1 MELEQAR
8 EVKRSELE
16 KATKTKREAE
26 KLLSEINRIK
36 CKLPI
41 VKQKDKCDINNDH
54 KYLAKYKDR
63 LHNHLES
70 KKKPPKLKS
79 TRLEIN
85 DIPSDQNTT
94 ISDKDTM
101 KKILYKKNILK
112 HLDTPDD
119 IVKSLFKMMNN

>member
-1 MELEQAR
+1 M
-8 EVKRSELE
+8 
-16 KATKTKREAE
+16 
-26 KLLSEINRIK
+26 
-36 CKLPI
+36 
-41 VKQKDKCDINNDH
+41 
-54 KYLAKYKDR
+54 
-63 LHNHLES
+63 ES
-70 KKKPPKLKS
+70 KKRQPRLKS

-85 DIPSDQNTT
+85 DVPKAQNNN